1 MFDDLDWSL
10 SASRG
15 FVSISWASCFISIR
29 QQLKSSASFLYSAN
43 WYQQCPWP
51 TLTTVNVDN
60 DARQFRLI
68 NNSSTLR
75 LIRQLSFRNC
85 PRNRWLS
92 TVDNDDDRSLINTS
106 IRVPIPNSKRAV
118 ADPGCPLPTGVG
130 SGEGPPQ
137 KKMKFSSWN
146 AHFSVFGATILLM
159 QIPCI
164 TACNERENR
173 PQSVY
178 DIRLTFLPRDA
189 MRKRGLWCRPVSVR
203 PSVTLVYCIHTAE
216 DIVKLL
222 SPPGSPITLVF
233 DPRRRYPIPRGKPF
247 SRGAKYTRVGKI
259 CDRNRRL
266 NLGNGTISPW
276 LLLNAYRK
284 WYALYRMVTFPMT
297 LTDP

>member
-1 MFDDLDWSL
+1 MSMADIDNGQRRQRCTTVPTYQQLMNSSALFDN
-10 SASRG
+10 
-15 FVSISWASCFISIR
+15 WASAIALAI
-29 QQLKSSASFLYSAN
+29 
-43 WYQQCPWP
+43 
-51 TLTTVNVDN
+51 D
-60 DARQFRLI
+60 D
-68 NNSSTLR
+68 
-75 LIRQLSFRNC
+75 C
-85 PRNRWLS
+85 PRWTTTTIDHWL
-92 TVDNDDDRSLINTS
+92 THRSEYRFRIVGGQWR
-106 IRVPIPNSKRAV
+106 IQDVPS
-118 ADPGCPLPTGVG
+118 PLEWGLGRGLPR
-130 SGEGPPQ
+130 
-137 KKMKFSSWN
+137 KKWN
-146 AHFSVFGATILLM
+146 LALEMRIFSVFGATILLM

-222 SPPGSPITLVF
+222 SPPGSTITLVF